1 MLVMTR
7 VDVKNIRLNPMSNL
21 LYTQDGIILAKKL
34 NIIMKINGFHI

>member
-21 LYTQDGIILAKKL
+21 LYTYDGIILTKKL
-34 NIIMKINGFHI
+34 NIIMKINGFNI